1 LDTPTKLALA
11 FGLGI
16 LVGLLLVKSRRYYF
30 QNRGEAKLAR
40 AVRSTFPPPDYYLL
54 NHLTIPTP
62 DGTTQID
69 HVLISRFGIFVIET
83 KDYSGWIF
91 GDAKAR
97 YWTQVLFNEKNR
109 FQNPI
114 RQNVGHV
121 QTVRALLDFLPRESV
136 SSAVVFVGSAEFKT
150 DLPAGVYSID
160 GFLHFIAQ
168 QESEI
173 LSRNRVQFA
182 IGRLETAR
190 AEVTRR
196 TDIEHIEFVRR
207 RFGKDD

>member
-1 LDTPTKLALA
+1 M
-11 FGLGI
+11 
-16 LVGLLLVKSRRYYF
+16 VGLLLVKSRQYSF

-40 AVRSTFPPPDYYLL
+40 AVRSTFPPPDDYLL

-91 GDAKAR
+91 GDSKAR

-114 RQNVGHV
+114 RQNAGHV
-121 QTVRALLDFLPRESV
+121 QTVRALLDFLPSESV

-150 DLPAGVYSID
+150 DLPEGVYSID
-160 GFLHFIAQ
+160 GFLHFVAQ

-190 AEVTRR
+190 ADVTRR